1 MKKRFC
7 ALLLISTAALSLTA
21 CGSSSSASYSDDAYG
36 SVTLCDYKNL
46 TAEKTVL
53 TVTEDDIDS
62 DIDVMLYDYA
72 DFKEVDRPS
81 ANGDCITA
89 EITGTKDGDVLFS
102 YTGDSSYD
110 LYLGSEDFGADFD
123 QALTGVSAGDELA
136 FSITYPEDYD
146 YEDFAGATID
156 YTVNVMSITEEVLPE
171 LTEDFVKNT
180 LGYDSIDALRE
191 DARARLESDNES
203 SAEYD
208 FRENLMQQVIDGSDF
223 ESYSQDLYD
232 SYAAGMEESYESYME
247 MFGCETVEEVYNLF
261 GMTESDIEKEV
272 MNLVYRA
279 IVVQAI
285 SQKEDLAL
293 TDTEYQEG
301 LERYAEENDYD
312 STDALVEDYGEDS
325 LRSWILEDKVLD
337 FLEKYANVTV
347 IETEAVMD
355 TEELQMIQ

>member
-123 QALTGVSAGDELA
+123 QASLLE
-136 FSITYPEDYD
+136 
-146 YEDFAGATID
+146 
-156 YTVNVMSITEEVLPE
+156 MSLPSP
-171 LTEDFVKNT
+171 LPIPK
-180 LGYDSIDALRE
+180 I
-191 DARARLESDNES
+191 
-203 SAEYD
+203 
-208 FRENLMQQVIDGSDF
+208 
-223 ESYSQDLYD
+223 
-232 SYAAGMEESYESYME
+232 
-247 MFGCETVEEVYNLF
+247 
-261 GMTESDIEKEV
+261 MTTRILPV
-272 MNLVYRA
+272 RP
-279 IVVQAI
+279 
-285 SQKEDLAL
+285 
-293 TDTEYQEG
+293 
-301 LERYAEENDYD
+301 
-312 STDALVEDYGEDS
+312 STTQS
-325 LRSWILEDKVLD
+325 
-337 FLEKYANVTV
+337 
-347 IETEAVMD
+347 M
-355 TEELQMIQ
+355 

>member
-1 MKKRFC
+1 
-7 ALLLISTAALSLTA
+7 
-21 CGSSSSASYSDDAYG
+21 
-36 SVTLCDYKNL
+36 
-46 TAEKTVL
+46 
-53 TVTEDDIDS
+53 
-62 DIDVMLYDYA
+62 
-72 DFKEVDRPS
+72 
-81 ANGDCITA
+81 
-89 EITGTKDGDVLFS
+89 
-102 YTGDSSYD
+102 
-110 LYLGSEDFGADFD
+110 
-123 QALTGVSAGDELA
+123 
-136 FSITYPEDYD
+136 
-146 YEDFAGATID
+146 
-156 YTVNVMSITEEVLPE
+156 MSITEEVLPE

-232 SYAAGMEESYESYME
+232 SYAASMEESYESYME
-247 MFGCETVEEVYNLF
+247 MFGCETVEEVYHLF

>member
-123 QALTGVSAGDELA
+123 QALAGVSAGD
-136 FSITYPEDYD
+136 
-146 YEDFAGATID
+146 DFAGATID

-247 MFGCETVEEVYNLF
+247 MFGCETIEEVYNLF

-285 SQKEDLAL
+285 SQKEDLVL

-347 IETEAVMD
+347 IETEAVID

>member
-1 MKKRFC
+1 
-7 ALLLISTAALSLTA
+7 
-21 CGSSSSASYSDDAYG
+21 
-36 SVTLCDYKNL
+36 
-46 TAEKTVL
+46 
-53 TVTEDDIDS
+53 
-62 DIDVMLYDYA
+62 
-72 DFKEVDRPS
+72 
-81 ANGDCITA
+81 
-89 EITGTKDGDVLFS
+89 
-102 YTGDSSYD
+102 
-110 LYLGSEDFGADFD
+110 
-123 QALTGVSAGDELA
+123 
-136 FSITYPEDYD
+136 
-146 YEDFAGATID
+146 
-156 YTVNVMSITEEVLPE
+156 
-171 LTEDFVKNT
+171 
-180 LGYDSIDALRE
+180 
-191 DARARLESDNES
+191 
-203 SAEYD
+203 
-208 FRENLMQQVIDGSDF
+208 
-223 ESYSQDLYD
+223 
-232 SYAAGMEESYESYME
+232 

-285 SQKEDLAL
+285 SQKEDLVL